1 MAILDANR
9 VQEELRKVGIQIDDI
24 FDLVNTKEPY
34 SKAVPVLLSL
44 LSEVSHDGVKEGI
57 IRALAVKEAKG
68 VAGKALIKEYKK
80 TPKDKSLLLWAIGN
94 TMEVVIS
101 ENDIDDVLE
110 IVTDKENG
118 MSRQMFTVA
127 LGKVKSDKVE
137 QALISLLD
145 DDEISPH
152 VLDALGRLKSQKAKP
167 KISELTNH
175 QKPLIR
181 KEARKALKKIK

>member
-1 MAILDANR
+1 MTVLDANI
-9 VQEELRKVGIQIDDI
+9 VQEELGKVGIHIDDI

-34 SKAVPVLLSL
+34 PKAVPVLLSL
-44 LSEVSHDGVKEGI
+44 LSAVSHDGVKEGI

-68 VAGKALIKEYKK
+68 VAGKALIEEYKR

-94 TMEVVIS
+94 TMEVVVS
-101 ENDIDDVLE
+101 DDDVDDILE

-118 MSRQMFTVA
+118 VSRQMFTVA
-127 LGKVKSDKVE
+127 LGKVKSERVE
-137 QALISLLD
+137 QALINLLD

-167 KISELTNH
+167 KINELTNH

-181 KEARKALKKIK
+181 KEAQKALKKIK